1 MLQRSTRFS
10 QKCYNENWARNIMCH
25 GNNDCNE
32 CVSGKS
38 IKRPWWV
45 YNVYQLRY
53 DWHVG
58 LDDNGNVLPIYPIL
72 IDMSYK
78 YYYVG
83 HDDFQGGAWVW
94 RYVSF
99 FGAHLTLHRLSGI
112 KMWFFGGHEQLA
124 SETWNILLI
133 NFHPFSTH
141 GRPCPPVTTAFTSAI
156 VIPKRAPAPK
166 TGPAT
171 QKMGLPPHNVPNNY
185 SEFQDV

>member
-10 QKCYNENWARNIMCH
+10 QKCYNENWARNIMCN

-32 CVSGKS
+32 CVSRKS

-45 YNVYQLRY
+45 YNVYQLCY

-58 LDDNGNVLPIYPIL
+58 LDDSGNVLPIDPIL

-78 YYYVG
+78 YYVG

-112 KMWFFGGHEQLA
+112 KLWFFGEQPVA
-124 SETWNILLI
+124 RQIFLI

-166 TGPAT
+166 TGPVT
-171 QKMGLPPHNVPNNY
+171 QKMGLSPHNAPNN
-185 SEFQDV
+185 